1 MSKSAQ
7 FCGDSISRFD
17 IKDLLLMATA
27 RFLAVVRGKSVRTL
41 GSGATIHRP
50 TVRMR
55 NVEGII
61 AGRAGMSPVLG
72 SRGPK
77 SATGR
82 KIRGPLG
89 SSANVR
95 AAGAVG
101 RLCTTSYRAGE
112 VDLIIVSVPS

>member
-1 MSKSAQ
+1 VFTLVGHRA
-7 FCGDSISRFD
+7 GLD
-17 IKDLLLMATA
+17 A
-27 RFLAVVRGKSVRTL
+27 RAKCI
-41 GSGATIHRP
+41 GATTHRP

-61 AGRAGMSPVLG
+61 EARAGMSPVLG

-82 KIRGPLG
+82 KMRGPLG